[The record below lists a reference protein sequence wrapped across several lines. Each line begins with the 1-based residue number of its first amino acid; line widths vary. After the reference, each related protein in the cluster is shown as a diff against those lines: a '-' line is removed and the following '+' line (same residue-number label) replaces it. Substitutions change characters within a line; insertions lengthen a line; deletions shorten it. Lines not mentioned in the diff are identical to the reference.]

1 MFVFG
6 ADINT
11 AESATILTSI
21 KRQSIRPLALLAL
34 GRDTADEA

>member
-11 AESATILTSI
+11 AESATILSSI
-21 KRQSIRPLALLAL
+21 KCQSIRPLALAL
-34 GRDTADEA
+34 RRDTADEA